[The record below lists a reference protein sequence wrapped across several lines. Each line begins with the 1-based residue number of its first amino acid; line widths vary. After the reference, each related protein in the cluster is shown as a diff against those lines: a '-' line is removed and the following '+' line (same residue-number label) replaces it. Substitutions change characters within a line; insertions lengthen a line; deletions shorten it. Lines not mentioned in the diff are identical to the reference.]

1 MDFDIPTKYEE
12 LEYIIRISH
21 IMLQVKV
28 SGILKFLIILKVFST
43 TLYLHTL
50 FLQKLLLTTIS
61 QFKHIKKRVKK
72 EKLTFRKVIL
82 HNKMKEYRSLQSTE
96 TEGL

>member
-12 LEYIIRISH
+12 LEYTIRISH
-21 IMLQVKV
+21 IILQVKI
-28 SGILKFLIILKVFST
+28 SGIPESLIILKVFST

-61 QFKHIKKRVKK
+61 QFKHIKKRVEK
-72 EKLTFRKVIL
+72 EKLTFKKAIL
-82 HNKMKEYRSLQSTE
+82 HDKK
-96 TEGL
+96 